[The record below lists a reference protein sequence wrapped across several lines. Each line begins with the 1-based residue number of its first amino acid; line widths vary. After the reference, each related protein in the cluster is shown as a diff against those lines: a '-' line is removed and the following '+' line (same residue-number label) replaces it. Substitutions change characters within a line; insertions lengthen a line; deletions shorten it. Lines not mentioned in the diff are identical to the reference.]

1 MGKEDSMS
9 VTGHRGSRVSW
20 GGGSGKGNNGGGHKN
35 RNRGPSNPSTT
46 VAYYRDGVP
55 YNAAGEIII
64 TITGGPKLPPGVP
77 SPAPGNY
84 QVPTNGGFVYEVAV
98 NRVNIITGVTVYP
111 VTNNRG
117 YALVNED
124 KRKNLARTVVD
135 KILAPK
141 RAAAEEARLAAE
153 EAERKIEAAK
163 VQAKWDSAHP
173 IEVAESQVNEVQQRI
188 NQVQQN
194 KLAAEQLA
202 AIHDATA
209 NSLQNEVSPLLAEA
223 RRLRAEF
230 ENQAKEGALDP
241 SGHPPAYHRALAI
254 NAAAARKKWAADEKQ
269 AEANREREK
278 ATQARNQANEASQR
292 LNQMRQEKIKA
303 EAHQNAVRQK
313 VAEDIKAKEESDT
326 VKDAVKF
333 TADFYK
339 ELTSKYGDNA
349 SQIAQELAKAAKGKQ
364 IRNVDDALKAF
375 DKYKDVLN
383 KKFSLKDR
391 EAIAQAL
398 ESFDRDLMAKNLAK
412 FSKAFNYVG
421 NTVDIY
427 DVVIEL
433 IKAIKT
439 NIWRPFFV
447 KVESMAAGRAAAIIT
462 AFAFSIIIGMPIG
475 ILGFALIMASVSMLV
490 NDELMEEINKLIG
503 I

>member
-1 MGKEDSMS
+1 M
-9 VTGHRGSRVSW
+9 
-20 GGGSGKGNNGGGHKN
+20 
-35 RNRGPSNPSTT
+35 
-46 VAYYRDGVP
+46 AF
-55 YNAAGEIII
+55 NA
-64 TITGGPKLPPGVP
+64 L
-77 SPAPGNY
+77 
-84 QVPTNGGFVYEVAV
+84 TN
-98 NRVNIITGVTVYP
+98 
-111 VTNNRG
+111 
-117 YALVNED
+117 ALVSESAF
-124 KRKNLARTVVD
+124 K
-135 KILAPK
+135 APSFQPVF
-141 RAAAEEARLAAE
+141 L
-153 EAERKIEAAK
+153 
-163 VQAKWDSAHP
+163 
-173 IEVAESQVNEVQQRI
+173 
-188 NQVQQN
+188 
-194 KLAAEQLA
+194 
-202 AIHDATA
+202 
-209 NSLQNEVSPLLAEA
+209 
-223 RRLRAEF
+223 
-230 ENQAKEGALDP
+230 
-241 SGHPPAYHRALAI
+241 
-254 NAAAARKKWAADEKQ
+254 
-269 AEANREREK
+269 
-278 ATQARNQANEASQR
+278 

-313 VAEDIKAKEESDT
+313 VAEDRKAKEESDT

-349 SQIAQELAKAAKGKQ
+349 SQIARELAEAAKGKQ

-383 KKFSLKDR
+383 KKFSVKDR

-398 ESFDRDLMAKNLAK
+398 ESFDRDLMGKNLAK

-421 NTVDIY
+421 NTVDVY

-447 KVESMAAGRAAAIIT
+447 KVESMAVGRAAAIIT

-490 NDELMEEINKLIG
+490 NDELVEEINKLMG